1 MSQKVIAYLNQKG
14 GVGKSTIL
22 FHHAHYAVKNGKKV
36 LVCDFDTQGNASAAL
51 LGDDYQD
58 TYAGALGSGWLLGG
72 EEVIKLNVA
81 KSRHGIDVIYADES
95 LLDVEDID
103 VDKVISCIRTNFK
116 LLSDYDL
123 VLIDCPPTVG
133 KRVIGAL
140 YASTNVVS
148 PIEPRKFAID
158 GLASLIQTIM
168 AVRVDRPELSFEGV
182 VINRVNSR
190 SPKQR
195 QNVAIIREALGK
207 QVFLSELV
215 EREPIS
221 DAVEEGVPVWAMKK
235 TGSANTAAREMR
247 AVLKEIEWRVS

>member
-1 MSQKVIAYLNQKG
+1 MSQKVISYLNQKG

-22 FHHAHYAVKNGKKV
+22 FHHAHYASELGKKV
-36 LVCDFDTQGNASAAL
+36 LVCDFDTQGNASTAL
-51 LGDDYQD
+51 LGDDYQED
-58 TYAGALGSGWLLGG
+58 HEGTVGSGWLLGKNHVDNLKIATNKNG
-72 EEVIKLNVA
+72 ISVI
-81 KSRHGIDVIYADES
+81 HADES
-95 LLDVEDID
+95 LLDVEDMDIHE
-103 VDKVISCIRTNFK
+103 VISSIRKNFEM
-116 LLSDYDL
+116 LSEFDL

-168 AVRVDRPELSFEGV
+168 AVRDDHPELNFEGV

-190 SPKQR
+190 SPQQKR
-195 QNVAIIREALGK
+195 NVALIRESLGK

-221 DAVEEGVPVWAMKK
+221 DAVEEGVPVWSLKK
-235 TGSANTAAREMR
+235 TGSVSAASREMR
-247 AVLKEIEWRVS
+247 AILKEIQWRLS

>member
-22 FHHAHYAVKNGKKV
+22 FHHAHYAAEQGMKV

-58 TYAGALGSGWLLGG
+58 AYFGTTGAGWLLGRVEG
-72 EEVIKLNVA
+72 ESAIVAHNSKGIGVI
-81 KSRHGIDVIYADES
+81 HADES
-95 LLDVEDID
+95 LLDVEDMDLDI
-103 VDKVISCIRTNFK
+103 VTSSIGKNFEQ
-116 LLSDYDL
+116 LSEYDL

-158 GLASLIQTIM
+158 GLESLIKTII
-168 AVRVDRPELSFEGV
+168 AVQEDRPELSFEGV

-190 SPKQR
+190 SPQQKK
-195 QNVAIIREALGK
+195 NVARIRESLGK

-221 DAVEEGVPVWAMKK
+221 DAVEVGVPVWELKK
-235 TGSANTAAREMR
+235 SGSVYSASREMK
-247 AVLKEIEWRVS
+247 ALLKEIEWRLL

>member
-1 MSQKVIAYLNQKG
+1 MTQKVISYLNQKG

-22 FHHAHYAVKNGKKV
+22 FHHAHYANEMGKKV
-36 LVCDFDTQGNASAAL
+36 LVCDFDTQGNASTAL
-51 LGDDYQD
+51 LGDDYQEEQFG
-58 TYAGALGSGWLLGG
+58 TVGAGWLLGKQNVD
-72 EEVIKLNVA
+72 EVKIATSKN
-81 KSRHGIDVIYADES
+81 GISVIHADES
-95 LLDVEDID
+95 LLDVEDMDID
-103 VDKVISCIRTNFK
+103 DVVSLTGKNFE
-116 LLSDYDL
+116 LLSDFDL

-158 GLASLIQTIM
+158 GLASLMHTIM
-168 AVRVDRPELSFEGV
+168 AVRDDRPELNFEGV

-190 SPKQR
+190 SPQQKR
-195 QNVAIIREALGK
+195 NVALIRESLGK

-221 DAVEEGVPVWAMKK
+221 DAVEEGVPVWSLRKS
-235 TGSANTAAREMR
+235 GSVTAAAREMK
-247 AVLKEIEWRVS
+247 AVLKEIEWRLS